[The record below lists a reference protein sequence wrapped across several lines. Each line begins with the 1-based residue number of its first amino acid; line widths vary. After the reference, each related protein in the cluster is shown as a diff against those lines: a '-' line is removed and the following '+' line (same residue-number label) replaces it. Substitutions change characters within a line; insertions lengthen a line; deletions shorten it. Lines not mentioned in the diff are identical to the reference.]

1 MYLQWRFSE
10 EEWAQLEEAAS
21 CAQVVKVEVDV
32 NYSDHANRVLAAGFK
47 KNKILREVTLLRVAE
62 ELVDSVERTLS
73 MNTALTTVSVRSSRL
88 ASSVLAAGFKK
99 NKVVR
104 EVTLSYVPKKL
115 VESVKR
121 TLSMNTALTTVVV
134 KSSR

>member
-1 MYLQWRFSE
+1 MYLQWRFGE
-10 EEWAQLEEAAS
+10 EEFGEEEFGEEEAAS

-32 NYSDHANRVLAAGFK
+32 WGSDPGSRVLAAGF
-47 KNKILREVTLLRVAE
+47 R
-62 ELVDSVERTLS
+62 
-73 MNTALTTVSVRSSRL
+73 
-88 ASSVLAAGFKK
+88 K

-104 EVTLSYVPKKL
+104 EVTLSRVPEEL

-121 TLSMNTALTTVVV
+121 TLSMNTALTTVIV

>member
-1 MYLQWRFSE
+1 MYLQRYFSE

-32 NYSDHANRVLAAGFK
+32 KFGGVLSDRVSCVLAAGF
-47 KNKILREVTLLRVAE
+47 R
-62 ELVDSVERTLS
+62 
-73 MNTALTTVSVRSSRL
+73 
-88 ASSVLAAGFKK
+88 K

-104 EVTLSYVPKKL
+104 EVTLSGVPAKL

-121 TLSMNTALTTVVV
+121 TLSKNTALTTVDVTSEV
-134 KSSR
+134 KSLWQ

>member
-21 CAQVVKVEVDV
+21 CAQVVKVEVEVDV
-32 NYSDHANRVLAAGFK
+32 EFSDQASHVLAAGF
-47 KNKILREVTLLRVAE
+47 R
-62 ELVDSVERTLS
+62 
-73 MNTALTTVSVRSSRL
+73 
-88 ASSVLAAGFKK
+88 K

-104 EVTLSYVPKKL
+104 EVTLSGVPEE

-121 TLSMNTALTTVVV
+121 TLTMNTALTTVIVTSEV
-134 KSSR
+134 KSLWQ